1 MNQVKTSKKN
11 SVIVEPNPTAPPQKK
26 GGKGKGKAPPK
37 NNIMVP
43 VNTTPL
49 EEKSG
54 GRGSQ
59 SARAGLQFAVPRV
72 ARFMKQ
78 GRYAD
83 RIGGGAPVYLASAL
97 QYICSEILE
106 LAGNECEIAK
116 RQRIVP
122 RHIMLGIKN
131 DSELNKLLGKNCDF
145 SESGV
150 VPNIHKSILPGK
162 KGKGKAMDDDIHMDN
177 DEE

>member
-1 MNQVKTSKKN
+1 MNQGKSSKKN
-11 SVIVEPNPTAPPQKK
+11 SLVVDPVPTTTLPKKK
-26 GGKGKGKAPPK
+26 GGKGKGKANPK

-43 VNTTPL
+43 VNNAPL

-54 GRGSQ
+54 ARGSQ

-97 QYICSEILE
+97 QYICSEVLE
-106 LAGNECEIAK
+106 LAGNECELAK

-162 KGKGKAMDDDIHMDN
+162 KGKGKSMDDDIEMDN
-177 DEE
+177 D